1 MSHLS
6 KIKTKI
12 KNKIVLQQSL
22 KDLNILSR
30 TSPELQDIHIYSED
44 TSLSYN
50 VLFKWEENNYEFV
63 ADSSTWQEKN
73 MLSSLLEKIQ
83 QRYAYNTILTASRDE
98 GFQHVEQEILN
109 DGSMR
114 IILEKWSD

>member
-12 KNKIVLQQSL
+12 KNKAVLQQSL
-22 KDLNILSR
+22 KDLQILSN
-30 TSPELQDIHIYSED
+30 TSQELQDIQIYSED
-44 TSLSYN
+44 ICLKYN
-50 VLFKWEENNYEFV
+50 VLFKWGKNNYEFI
-63 ADSSTWQEKN
+63 ADSNTWQEKN

-83 QRYAYNTILTASRDE
+83 KRYAYNIIIATSRDE
-98 GFQHVEQEILN
+98 GFQHVEQEILK

-114 IILEKWSD
+114 IILEKWL

>member
-22 KDLNILSR
+22 KDLNILSN
-30 TSPELQDIHIYSED
+30 TSPDLQDIQIYSED
-44 TSLSYN
+44 IKFKYN
-50 VLFKWEENNYEFV
+50 VLFKWEKNNYEFI
-63 ADSSTWQEKN
+63 ADSNTWQEKN

-83 QRYAYNTILTASRDE
+83 QQYAYNTIMKTSRGE
-98 GFQHVEQEILN
+98 GFQYIEQEILK

-114 IILEKWSD
+114 IILEKWL

>member
-22 KDLNILSR
+22 EDLNILCN
-30 TSPELQDIHIYSED
+30 TSEELQDIYLYSED
-44 TSLSYN
+44 SSIN
-50 VLFKWEENNYEFV
+50 SNIHFKWEKNNYEFI
-63 ADSSTWQEKN
+63 ADSNTWQEKN
-73 MLSSLLEKIQ
+73 MLSSLLDKIQ
-83 QRYAYNTILTASRDE
+83 QRYAYNTIMATSRSE
-98 GFQHVEQEILN
+98 GFQHIEQEVLI

-114 IILEKWSD
+114 IILEKWS

>member
-22 KDLNILSR
+22 KDLNILSN
-30 TSPELQDIHIYSED
+30 TSPELQDIHIHGED
-44 TSLSYN
+44 TGLKYD
-50 VLFKWEENNYEFV
+50 VLFKWEKNNYEFIS
-63 ADSSTWQEKN
+63 DSDTWQEKN

-83 QRYAYNTILTASRDE
+83 QRYAYNTIIATSRNE
-98 GFQHVEQEILN
+98 GFQHIEQETLT

-114 IILEKWSD
+114 IILEKWS